1 MNGVIAKG
9 NALVM
14 MAGEDGVW
22 KRIFGLDAQT
32 LLDTSIMLVAMLALF
47 FFMSY
52 LLFNPA
58 RELIKKR
65 QQMIADDIEDAKKDK
80 ETAENYKKEYDAKL
94 SAVKAE
100 TDEMLSDAR
109 KKAKKQ
115 ESEIIDE
122 AKEEANRI
130 LRRAEKEAEL
140 EKNKARDEMKQEM
153 INVASAM
160 AGKMI
165 AVSMDEK
172 TQNELIETTLK
183 EMGEETWQN

>member
-14 MAGEDGVW
+14 MAGEDSVW

-140 EKNKARDEMKQEM
+140 EKNKEM